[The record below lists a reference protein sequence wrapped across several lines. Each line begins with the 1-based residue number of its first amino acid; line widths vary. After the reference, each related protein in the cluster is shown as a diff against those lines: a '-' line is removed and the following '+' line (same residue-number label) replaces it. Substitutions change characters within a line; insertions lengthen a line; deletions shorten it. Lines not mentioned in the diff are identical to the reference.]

1 MPSMPATKTH
11 IAMPLDGSRPLHQKR
26 TLQAVTYRWV
36 GLPLGDEAL
45 GFGDLVGGHILGNE
59 LLGVTGVGTAMVGSY
74 GVPLVSLDVV
84 LLN

>member
-1 MPSMPATKTH
+1 MSAY
-11 IAMPLDGSRPLHQKR
+11 SQKR

-59 LLGVTGVGTAMVGSY
+59 LLGVTGVRTAMVGSY

>member
-1 MPSMPATKTH
+1 MSAYSH
-11 IAMPLDGSRPLHQKR
+11 KR
-26 TLQAVTYRWV
+26 TSQAVTYCWV